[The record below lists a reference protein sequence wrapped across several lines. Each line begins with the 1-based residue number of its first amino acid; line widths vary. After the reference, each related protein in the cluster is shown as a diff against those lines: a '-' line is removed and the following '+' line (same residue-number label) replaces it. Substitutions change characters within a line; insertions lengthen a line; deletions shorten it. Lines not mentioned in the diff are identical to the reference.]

1 MVKFIESHC
10 STTTS
15 TVTVKDAY
23 FAREF
28 KTGSWVGLFVM
39 VIHEFTGINAILL
52 YSNQMLSSGADSK
65 ISPREGTDIIGVVY
79 LLSACMA
86 VWTAKKFARRTLL
99 IWGHVL
105 MGICHCL
112 VGLGFQLNNPNLT
125 LIAMCLFIFFYANS
139 SGCITWLY
147 CSEVSVDAALGLI
160 GTAGYGITFFLS
172 LVTEPLMVSPLQ
184 KDGTF
189 YMFGAISLMAAVWC

>member
-52 YSNQMLSSGADSK
+52 YSN
-65 ISPREGTDIIGVVY
+65 
-79 LLSACMA
+79 
-86 VWTAKKFARRTLL
+86 
-99 IWGHVL
+99 
-105 MGICHCL
+105 
-112 VGLGFQLNNPNLT
+112 
-125 LIAMCLFIFFYANS
+125 
-139 SGCITWLY
+139 
-147 CSEVSVDAALGLI
+147 
-160 GTAGYGITFFLS
+160 
-172 LVTEPLMVSPLQ
+172 
-184 KDGTF
+184 
-189 YMFGAISLMAAVWC
+189 